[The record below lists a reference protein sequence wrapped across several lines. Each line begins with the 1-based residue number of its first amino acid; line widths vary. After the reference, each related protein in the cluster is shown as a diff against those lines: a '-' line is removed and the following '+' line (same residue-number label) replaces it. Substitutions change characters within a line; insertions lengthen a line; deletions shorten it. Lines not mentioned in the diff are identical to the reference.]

1 VLFKDSENTSLGN
14 ICFSCDLWQF
24 HLRLKY
30 ILTKKNAKMGSINKP
45 TKSTLQKPLRIWPGV
60 VIVILQWLIR
70 FIIPNFAQEDIVT
83 QIGVFGGL
91 LGGFAIIIWWAFF
104 SRATRFERWVAIVL
118 MIVSLALT
126 SQFLDKSIE
135 TAMMGMMF
143 MIYSIPVL
151 SLAFVVWAVASRNLS
166 AGLRRVT
173 MLATILLSTGFW
185 VFLRTDGMDADANHD
200 FAWRWAKT
208 AEEKLMTQA
217 NDMIHTMPADS
228 AKLGSEAEWPGFRGL
243 NRDGIIHGVRIIS
256 DWKESPPV
264 EMWRR
269 PIGPGCSSFAVH
281 GNLLFTQEQRGE
293 NEMVTCYKLD
303 TGEPV
308 WVHSDSARFWDSH
321 AGAGPRSTPT
331 LLGGHIYTLGATGIL
346 NVLNAG
352 DGSVVWSRN
361 AASDAKIKVLPW
373 GFTSSPLVIDS
384 MVVVALSGKLA
395 AYDIVNGKPLW
406 FGPDGG
412 NSYSSPH
419 LLTIDGVQQVILM
432 SNSGALSVEPGSG
445 KQLWKYDWPI
455 EDRILQPAVIAEG
468 ELLLTGEYNS
478 IKRINV
484 SSTEGNWSVKELWKS
499 TEMILN
505 FNDIVIHKGYAYG
518 FDGPKIA
525 CTDIKDGR
533 CLWRGKPYRGWLLLL
548 ADQDLLLLLTEKG
561 ELALVEA
568 NPSAFKELAWFPAIK
583 GKTWNHPVLVGDIL
597 LVRNSLEMAAFRL
610 LLAGC

>member
-1 VLFKDSENTSLGN
+1 
-14 ICFSCDLWQF
+14 
-24 HLRLKY
+24 
-30 ILTKKNAKMGSINKP
+30 MGIIE
-45 TKSTLQKPLRIWPGV
+45 KSSQSTQQKSVRVWPGV

-70 FIIPNFAQEDIVT
+70 FVIPGFVHEDIVT

-91 LGGFAIIIWWAFF
+91 LGGLALVVWWLFF
-104 SRATRFERWVAIVL
+104 SRAPRSDRWIAIVL
-118 MIVSLALT
+118 MIAALFAT
-126 SQFLDKSIE
+126 SQLIDKSIK
-135 TAMMGMMF
+135 TAMVGMMF
-143 MIYSIPVL
+143 IIYSIPVL
-151 SLAFVVWAVASRNLS
+151 SLAFVAWAVASQHLS
-166 AGLRRVT
+166 RGLQRIT
-173 MLATILLSTGFW
+173 MVATILLATGFW
-185 VFLRTDGMDADANHD
+185 AFLRTDGMDADAQHD

-217 NDMIHTMPADS
+217 TGKSQMMPLDS
-228 AKLGSEAEWPGFRGL
+228 ATLATEAEWPGFRGR
-243 NRDGIIHGVRIIS
+243 NRDGIVHGVRIKT
-256 DWKESPPV
+256 DWSASPPV
-264 EMWRR
+264 EIWRN

-331 LLGGHIYTLGATGIL
+331 LSGSRVYTLGATGIL
-346 NVLNAG
+346 NVLNAS

-361 AASDAKIKVLPW
+361 AVYDAKIKVLPW

-384 MVVVALSGKLA
+384 MVIVALSGKLA

-432 SNSGALSVEPGSG
+432 SHSGALSVEPDSG
-445 KQLWKYDWPI
+445 KQLWKYAWPV
-455 EDRILQPAVIAEG
+455 EDRILQPAVLSEG
-468 ELLLTGEYNS
+468 ELLLAGEYNS
-478 IKRINV
+478 LRRIKV
-484 SSTEGNWSVKELWKS
+484 SYSQDNWSVKKLWES
-499 TEMILN
+499 SEMKLN

-533 CLWRGKPYRGWLLLL
+533 CLWQGKPYRGWLVLL

-568 NPSAFKELAWFPAIK
+568 NPLRFRELARIPAIK
-583 GKTWNHPVLVGDIL
+583 GKTWNHPVLVGDIMI
-597 LVRNSLEMAAFRL
+597 VRNNQEMAAYRL
-610 LLAGC
+610 ALAGS